1 MLGVNFRQ
9 EPGRA
14 GIRREQLKD
23 RDELG
28 SSSVPRRGAAGDHS
42 PAASPAVFGQELHG
56 GLLFVSLRRAQ
67 DDPPVDGQCVEEERS
82 ALAVVVGEE
91 GADVDPE
98 ALLAFPGVAHGVG
111 LVERPF
117 RLGLV
122 LRLLVMVFSFG

>member
-1 MLGVNFRQ
+1 MLLATIRQ
-9 EPGRA
+9 
-14 GIRREQLKD
+14 QL
-23 RDELG
+23 L
-28 SSSVPRRGAAGDHS
+28 PQ
-42 PAASPAVFGQELHG
+42 VFGQDLHG

-122 LRLLVMVFSFG
+122 LRLLVMVFPLVDGFCPGGRSKEDGCAG